1 MCLLARYVIS
11 RTALLLAVD
20 KRIRIQRL
28 KTRLINVV
36 VCNEQQQD
44 DFVTYIHSDSVA
56 IVGLGFGFLRFLSF
70 FVQPR
75 QILYNTPRGR
85 FDSHSASP
93 MTIAI
98 YLTHSIELVIITS
111 KYSVKIACYVR
122 QWLWHFPR
130 QKAAWLQ
137 LAVCDD
143 IMYAVRYFA
152 FLFKQITPFY
162 PPRTSY

>member
-1 MCLLARYVIS
+1 MTCVMCLLARYVIS

-75 QILYNTPRGR
+75 QIL
-85 FDSHSASP
+85 
-93 MTIAI
+93 
-98 YLTHSIELVIITS
+98 L
-111 KYSVKIACYVR
+111 
-122 QWLWHFPR
+122 
-130 QKAAWLQ
+130 
-137 LAVCDD
+137 
-143 IMYAVRYFA
+143 
-152 FLFKQITPFY
+152 
-162 PPRTSY
+162 